1 MLIQKYL
8 FKQTSFIRLFMR
20 ALYIIPHARNTAALN
35 NGVDD
40 NKHCQGR
47 YCAPPPPAKT
57 GKLQEKDERLALWRL
72 CTGPSKVT
80 SGETDRCW
88 SDRDESWELHPSLVL
103 AGDCWWGDNLD
114 NLLALAGSGQE
125 GWVVIL
131 LVARTSFINLVWS
144 CHSVLRNYLQQYS
157 SWLAG
162 RVYNCVLW

>member
-1 MLIQKYL
+1 MLIHKYL

-35 NGVDD
+35 NGGDD

-88 SDRDESWELHPSLVL
+88 SDRDESNTRAW
-103 AGDCWWGDNLD
+103 CWLGTVGGETILITYWHWL
-114 NLLALAGSGQE
+114 GQE